1 MHRITIDEQDADG
14 CLATTVWGS
23 ERDPL
28 YAAGSA
34 VDDALLAVLAQHGFR
49 SLLVIPT
56 PTAVSDLVSPDVRAG
71 LWDAL
76 AQALGVFDCQH
87 GRENMPSAQ
96 VATCVEALDRASE
109 QLVEELAPQAI
120 FPSPPPA
127 ALTGEARRISDSISG
142 AAIAVHLGR
151 LLELP
156 AESLRDLAHGMLL
169 RDASQPAEAFGA
181 EELPEAARREL
192 ETHAEDAYERLH
204 RMQWGNASIR
214 LVVQQH
220 HERQDGSGYPANLQG
235 VNTVRRLLGQRFN
248 RDLMHPLSE
257 IAGVAD
263 VFTALNGAR
272 PYRSAFSPRQIAS
285 ELLQHGERTF
295 SKEAV
300 RALLQAWAPPRE
312 VNQAYS
318 ESLDLG
324 ASVEAVGLSE
334 HGSAA

>member
-1 MHRITIDEQDADG
+1 MHRITIDEQHPG
-14 CLATTVWGS
+14 WCLATTVWGS

-28 YAAGSA
+28 YAAGTT
-34 VDDALLAVLAQHGFR
+34 VDDALVADLAQQGFR

-76 AQALGVFDCQH
+76 TQAFGFLNCQ
-87 GRENMPSAQ
+87 RQSQDTPAAR
-96 VATCVEALDRASE
+96 VATCVEALDRVCE

-127 ALTGEARRISDSISG
+127 ALTGEGRRFGDSISG

-156 AESLRDLAHGMLL
+156 TESLRNLAHGMLL

-181 EELPEAARREL
+181 EQLPEAARRKL
-192 ETHAEDAYERLH
+192 ETHAEDAFERLH

-263 VFTALNGAR
+263 VFTALNGDR

-285 ELLQHGERTF
+285 ELEQHGERTF

-300 RALLQAWAPPRE
+300 HALLQGWAPPRE

-334 HGSAA
+334 RGSAA